1 MTPRPPISPL
11 FPYAPLSRPPPLPEP
26 LPPAVPS
33 ASALGRSC
41 TRIVARPGSGSR
53 NDSGAAAPKRRG
65 GRNGGREGFREGG
78 GSGEGGVGEEGRY
91 RGSRCHLKKKS
102 TTAGVKSGRKI
113 ST

>member
-11 FPYAPLSRPPPLPEP
+11 FPYAPLSRPPPLPEL

-41 TRIVARPGSGSR
+41 TRIVARPAAGTR

-65 GRNGGREGFREGG
+65 GR
-78 GSGEGGVGEEGRY
+78 SEEHTSELQ
-91 RGSRCHLKKKS
+91 SRQYLVCRLLLEKKKR
-102 TTAGVKSGRKI
+102 AHPENRGEV
-113 ST
+113 